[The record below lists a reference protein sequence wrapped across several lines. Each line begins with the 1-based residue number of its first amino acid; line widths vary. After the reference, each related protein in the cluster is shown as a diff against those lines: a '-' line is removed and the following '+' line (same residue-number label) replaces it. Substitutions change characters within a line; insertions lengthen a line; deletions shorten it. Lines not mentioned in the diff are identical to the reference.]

1 VWWPGPRNGRGP
13 SCRTGDEVVD
23 VERTAGISPS
33 LTGSTTMKTVIVL
46 LTLWLILAVV
56 GFALKGLLWL
66 AIIGIVLFVGNVVFG
81 AIRRYGATAKRT
93 V

>member
-66 AIIGIVLFVGNVVFG
+66 AIIGIVLFVGTVVFG
-81 AIRRYGATAKRT
+81 AIRRSGNTAQRT
-93 V
+93 D